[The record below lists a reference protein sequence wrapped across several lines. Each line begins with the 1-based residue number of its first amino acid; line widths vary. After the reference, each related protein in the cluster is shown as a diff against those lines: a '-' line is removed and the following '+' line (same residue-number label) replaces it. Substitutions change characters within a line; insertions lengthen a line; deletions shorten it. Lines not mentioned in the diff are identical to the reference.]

1 MPCGWVDISLS
12 ITSVGSSSFGS
23 RFSGG
28 NPLRIYA
35 SDKENRIHLGAI
47 LCTTEGKNSLHD
59 VELPPRLAL
68 RLPGQSQSPSAINHQ
83 DLPGHEFRLNQ
94 EYNGVG
100 YFRWSTR
107 AAKR

>member
-35 SDKENRIHLGAI
+35 TDKENRIHRGGI
-47 LCTTEGKNSLHD
+47 LCTAEGKNSLHD
-59 VELPPRLAL
+59 VGWSRPPAL
-68 RLPGQSQSPSAINHQ
+68 RLPDHHRVRP
-83 DLPGHEFRLNQ
+83 PFT
-94 EYNGVG
+94 
-100 YFRWSTR
+100 TR
-107 AAKR
+107 ICPVMNFEWIRNTTASH

>member
-35 SDKENRIHLGAI
+35 SDKENRIHRGGI

-59 VELPPRLAL
+59 VELPSAAGLASSG
-68 RLPGQSQSPSAINHQ
+68 PSQSAPAIHDE
-83 DLPGHEFRLNQ
+83 DLPGNEFRMNQ
-94 EYNGVG
+94 EHHGIGNV
-100 YFRWSTR
+100 
-107 AAKR
+107 